1 MVGAPAHHRA
11 AVRGPVGLGEG
22 LLAVLKIGTCQASW
36 DLSEGKWC
44 EEFREEAGGD
54 KGRQEGLVCK
64 H

>member
-1 MVGAPAHHRA
+1 M
-11 AVRGPVGLGEG
+11 GLGEG

-36 DLSEGKWC
+36 DLSERGEGKWC